1 MPFRKLKS
9 QDNLSMKKAII
20 ILFTLF
26 SLSTYSQKITKE
38 NYYDYLI
45 LKPRKVKGNNLIT
58 KWLTKFDIVKVLED
72 EMQNAC
78 FEQIST
84 FSIVK
89 LNENEFISSICFSEK
104 SNVGFLL
111 EESHYVIPKKE
122 NRTVKSIYKE
132 ITGNDYS
139 EKIVK
144 ADGSSYF
151 LKIKEIP
158 NNFYLL
164 KIAPYWYQYTDNPR
178 DNNILVTKEIIMDIL
193 RKDIVEIIAGF
204 KE

>member
-1 MPFRKLKS
+1 
-9 QDNLSMKKAII
+9 MKKAII